1 MIDNIIHNTIYQ
13 TNHCRYHV
21 FFTYKYDSYNMT
33 PTSLFHVTSYQK
45 INNDDDNMSLIK
57 YNFFR
62 IQHHAQLKNIIWR
75 WKTNILPILSFSK
88 TGFTI

>member
-1 MIDNIIHNTIYQ
+1 
-13 TNHCRYHV
+13 
-21 FFTYKYDSYNMT
+21 MT

-62 IQHHAQLKNIIWR
+62 IEHHAQLKKHYLEVENKHIAHLII
-75 WKTNILPILSFSK
+75 
-88 TGFTI
+88 

>member
-1 MIDNIIHNTIYQ
+1 MGLIKKIIDNIIHNTIYQ

-57 YNFFR
+57 YNFFQNTASCT
-62 IQHHAQLKNIIWR
+62 IKKHYLEVENKHNPQLII
-75 WKTNILPILSFSK
+75 
-88 TGFTI
+88 